1 MVGLSCPSG
10 RATTRSWCRSCARPK
25 GLSRLAPCPSA
36 SCRSSARRAGSLAAM
51 GAVSADQLLRLP
63 VRVRGIDIGNAV
75 DVLID
80 TDGWRALGLDVLCRD
95 DTHRFLPLTAA
106 ALHPG
111 EISVSSAL
119 TLLAEGELSFYRR
132 RARSLRALRAR
143 PVLEGRRNVGVL
155 DDIVVSPDGSIE
167 ELVGRNGRETTRLSA
182 GRAVRIAADSSS
194 ISAA

>member
-1 MVGLSCPSG
+1 M
-10 RATTRSWCRSCARPK
+10 
-25 GLSRLAPCPSA
+25 
-36 SCRSSARRAGSLAAM
+36 AAM

-75 DVLID
+75 DVLVD

-106 ALHPG
+106 VLHPS

-119 TLLAEGELSFYRR
+119 TLLAEGELGFYRR
-132 RARSLRALRAR
+132 RASSLRELRAQ
-143 PVLEGRRNVGVL
+143 PVLQGRRTVGVL
-155 DDIVVSPDGSIE
+155 DDILVSPDGRIA
-167 ELVGRNGRETTRLSA
+167 ELVVRNGRETATLPA
-182 GRAVRIAADSSS
+182 NGAVRVVAGSSS